1 MDTSFR
7 SFINQWHPQS
17 KHNKMCFSNRMKGC
31 TDLVEYLQQS
41 YLLWAEYKGWLS
53 RLLCCKLRNRPM
65 TNIRPNMQPTKH
77 HFTSVNGSTRAQG
90 PTGSPV
96 PPSFSASLKGERER
110 GAKKKV
116 WSQSW
121 HSKCT
126 LHSRTVRYTKLI
138 RKSKKERWVFL
149 FGFWFFFLVTSFWPP
164 CDRLT
169 DYFSF
174 SGFWQ
179 CFPALAR
186 PLPSLLRIY

>member
-1 MDTSFR
+1 
-7 SFINQWHPQS
+7 
-17 KHNKMCFSNRMKGC
+17 MCFSNRMKGC

-41 YLLWAEYKGWLS
+41 YLLWAEFKGWLS

-65 TNIRPNMQPTKH
+65 TNIRPNMQPTRH

-90 PTGSPV
+90 PTGSPR
-96 PPSFSASLKGERER
+96 PSLIICVTERREREGPR
-110 GAKKKV
+110 KKFGV
-116 WSQSW
+116 RVDIQNAHFTQEQSGIPNLYVNP
-121 HSKCT
+121 
-126 LHSRTVRYTKLI
+126 LHTV
-138 RKSKKERWVFL
+138 KKERWGFL
-149 FGFWFFFLVTSFWPP
+149 FGVFFFLVTSFWPP